1 MDMKNILNEIKILFE
16 LKGNIINLINDLYK
30 QKKELLNKAV
40 YYTLEIEKLRNLYI
54 TEKLRVKKHKKGE
67 WYKWDMK

>member
-1 MDMKNILNEIKILFE
+1 MELKNILNEIKILFE

-67 WYKWDMK
+67 WL

>member
-1 MDMKNILNEIKILFE
+1 MKNILNEIKILFE

-67 WYKWDMK
+67 WYK